1 MIRSFPIS
9 NGMEFLRRR
18 AKWYLLCILLTS
30 NFFIWYGV
38 LAEERRGILK
48 IAFLDIG
55 QGDAIFI
62 ESPNG
67 NQVLLDGGPNRKIL
81 QELGKV
87 MPFYDRSVNT
97 LIVSNPDKDHFAGF
111 LDVLDSYHVDNV
123 IEPGTKGASGLYLQL
138 EEKIKEKNI
147 PEILAKR
154 GMDIDIGGGASIHI
168 IFPDRDVSGLA
179 TNDGS
184 IVARLQYGNTSV
196 LLMGDSTQAI
206 EKYLV
211 PLDGAVLRSDI
222 LKVGHHGSRT
232 STSEEL
238 VGVVSPKI
246 AVISDGKDNSY
257 GHPHKETLDTL
268 NKFGVEIL
276 RTDEK
281 GTIICSS
288 DGVSFMCDK

>member
-1 MIRSFPIS
+1 
-9 NGMEFLRRR
+9 MEFLRRR